1 MIIRTNIV
9 ILPTE
14 NKNMQDRLSCNRNT
28 KEEATS
34 GKKMKKTLLSAAL
47 ACAAILSANAGGML
61 TNTNQSVSFLRNPAR
76 DGAIGID
83 GVYSN
88 PAGVAMMGEGKWL
101 SVNWQAAWQ
110 TRTIQTT
117 NPVFELSKDFNGQ
130 PQEYEGKASA
140 PFVPSVQAVW
150 NKGRWSWQFNFSVT
164 GGGGKC
170 EFANGLG
177 SFEGA
182 VGQIAAGLLQFGSKA
197 GLPSA
202 MVTSGYD
209 CNSYMQGKQYYF
221 GFTLGTAY
229 KVTDNFSVYG
239 GIRILYGSA
248 SYKAKIDNIRV
259 ITAANP
265 DGVDFGQYYDYIKT
279 YITGAATQYEQ
290 AIATYARA
298 GQEVPVDIING
309 YTSVRKLQ
317 AVESYREGVNLQS
330 DQSGVGF
337 APILG
342 ADLKLNKF
350 NFAVKYEFRT
360 KMNMENKSTVKEAH
374 AIDAVNQFR
383 DGTSIREDQ
392 PSLLSFG
399 VQYSPIDQVRISAGY
414 HHFYDKAAKKT
425 YYKMNEVGVS
435 TRYDNKNDMLKSGT
449 NEYLGGAEWDVTK
462 KLTVSGGF
470 QITRYGNTDEYIND
484 ISFVVN
490 SWSYGL
496 GLKYQITDKVA
507 VNAAYFK
514 TCYDDYTTKV
524 DETGIQNSFTRSN
537 RVGAI
542 GIDIA
547 F

>member
-1 MIIRTNIV
+1 M
-9 ILPTE
+9 
-14 NKNMQDRLSCNRNT
+14 T
-28 KEEATS
+28 KKLLFCVA
-34 GKKMKKTLLSAAL
+34 LLSAVSGTAL
-47 ACAAILSANAGGML
+47 AGGIL
-61 TNTNQSVSFLRNPAR
+61 TNTNQNVAFLRNPAR

-83 GVYSN
+83 GIYSN
-88 PAGVAMMGEGKWL
+88 PAGVAFMDEGTHL
-101 SVNWQAAWQ
+101 SINWQAAWQ
-110 TRTIQTT
+110 TRTIETT
-117 NPVFELSKDFNGQ
+117 NPVFTMSKDFNGQ
-130 PQEYEGKASA
+130 PQCYEGKASA
-140 PFVPSVQAVW
+140 PFLPSVQAAY
-150 NKGRWSWQFNFSVT
+150 NKGKWSLQFNFSVT

-182 VGQIAAGLLQFGSKA
+182 VGQIAAGLKQFG
-197 GLPSA
+197 GELQRQGYPFPDDA
-202 MVTSGYD
+202 MLTRGYD

-221 GFTLGTAY
+221 GFTMGAAY

-239 GIRILYGSA
+239 GIRVLYGSA
-248 SYKAKIDNIRV
+248 TYKAKIDNIKV
-259 ITAANP
+259 ITAATP
-265 DGVDFGQYYDYIKT
+265 EGMDFGQYYDQLKPYIN
-279 YITGAATQYEQ
+279 GAAQNYEAVIAQY
-290 AIATYARA
+290 IAA
-298 GQEVPVDIING
+298 GQEIPANIINS

-342 ADLKLNKF
+342 ADLKLDKF

-374 AIDAVNQFR
+374 AIDAVNVFR

-392 PSLLSFG
+392 PSLLAFG
-399 VQYSPIDQVRISAGY
+399 VQYTPVECVRINAGY

-425 YYKMNEVGVS
+425 YYKMNEAGVS
-435 TRYDNKNDMLKSGT
+435 TRYDNKNDMLDKGT
-449 NEYLGGAEWDVTK
+449 NEYLGGAEWDITQ
-462 KLTVSGGF
+462 KLTASAGF

-484 ISFVVN
+484 ISFVVD

-496 GLKYQITDKVA
+496 GVKYQVTDKIA

-514 TCYDDYTTKV
+514 TCYDDYTTAV
-524 DETGIQNSFTRSN
+524 DANGVQNSFTRSN

-542 GIDIA
+542 GVDIK

>member
-1 MIIRTNIV
+1 M
-9 ILPTE
+9 
-14 NKNMQDRLSCNRNT
+14 
-28 KEEATS
+28 
-34 GKKMKKTLLSAAL
+34 GKRFIMAAAL
-47 ACAAILSANAGGML
+47 ACAVFSSSYAGGIL
-61 TNTNQSVSFLRNPAR
+61 TNTNQNVAFLRNPAR
-76 DGAIGID
+76 DGAISID

-88 PAGVAMMGEGKWL
+88 PAGVAFLEDGVHL

-110 TRTIQTT
+110 TRTIETT
-117 NPVFELSKDFNGQ
+117 DPVFQLSKNYNGQ
-130 PQEYEGKASA
+130 PQTYKGDAKA
-140 PFVPSVQAVW
+140 PFVPSVQAAY
-150 NKGRWSWQFNFSVT
+150 NKDRWSFQFNFSVT

-170 EFANGLG
+170 EFGNGLG

-182 VGQIAAGLLQFGSKA
+182 VGKIAAGLRQFGVSA
-197 GLPSA
+197 GLPDA
-202 MVTSGYD
+202 VVAQGYD

-221 GFTLGTAY
+221 GFTLGSAY
-229 KVTDNFSVYG
+229 KVTENFSVYG

-248 SYKAKIDNIRV
+248 TYKAKIDNIKV
-259 ITAANP
+259 ITSAQP
-265 DGVDFGQYYDYIKT
+265 DGVDFGEYYDNIKP
-279 YITGAATQYEQ
+279 YITGAVQQYET
-290 AIATYARA
+290 AIASYARA
-298 GQEVPVDIING
+298 GQEIPENLING

-342 ADLKLNKF
+342 ADLKLGKF

-383 DGTSIREDQ
+383 DGESIREDQ
-392 PSLLSFG
+392 PSLLAFG
-399 VQYSPIDQVRISAGY
+399 VQYSPISAVRVNAGY

-435 TRYDNKNDMLKSGT
+435 TRYDNKNEMLSSGT
-449 NEYLGGAEWDVTK
+449 NEYLGGAEWDITK
-462 KLTVSGGF
+462 KLTASAGF

-496 GLKYQITDKVA
+496 GVKYQITDKIA

-514 TCYDDYTTKV
+514 TCYDDYTTAV
-524 DETGIQNSFTRSN
+524 SADGIQNNFTRSN

-542 GIDIA
+542 GVDID

>member
-1 MIIRTNIV
+1 MT
-9 ILPTE
+9 
-14 NKNMQDRLSCNRNT
+14 
-28 KEEATS
+28 
-34 GKKMKKTLLSAAL
+34 KKTLIIAAIAL
-47 ACAAILSANAGGML
+47 ATSIESFAGGIL
-61 TNTNQSVSFLRNPAR
+61 TNTNQNVTFLRNPAR

-88 PAGVAMMGEGKWL
+88 PAGVAMMGEGKWV
-101 SVNWQAAWQ
+101 SINWQAAWQ

-117 NPVFELSKDFNGQ
+117 NPVFQLSKDFNGQ
-130 PQEYEGKASA
+130 PQTYEGKASA
-140 PFVPSVQAVW
+140 PFIPSVQAVW
-150 NKGRWSWQFNFSVT
+150 NKGKWSFQFNFSVT

-182 VGQIAAGLLQFGSKA
+182 VGQIAAGLRQFGVAA
-197 GLPSA
+197 GLPNTV
-202 MVTSGYD
+202 VTSGYD

-221 GFTLGTAY
+221 GFTMGAAY

-239 GIRILYGSA
+239 GLRVLYGSA
-248 SYKAKIDNIRV
+248 TYKAKIDNIKV

-265 DGVDFGQYYDYIKT
+265 QGVDFGDYYDQIKP
-279 YITGAATQYEQ
+279 YITAAAQNYET
-290 AIATYARA
+290 AINGYKTA
-298 GQEVPVDIING
+298 GVDVPENIING
-309 YTSVRKLQ
+309 YTSVKKLQ
-317 AVESYREGVNLQS
+317 AVESYRDGVNLQS

-342 ADLKLNKF
+342 ADLKLDKF

-360 KMNMENKSTVKEAH
+360 KMSMENKSTVKEAH
-374 AIDAVNQFR
+374 AIDAVNVFR

-392 PSLLSFG
+392 PSLLAFG
-399 VQYSPIDQVRISAGY
+399 VQYSPVECVRINAGY

-425 YYKMNEVGVS
+425 YYKTNETGVS

-496 GLKYQITDKVA
+496 GLKYQVTDKVA
-507 VNAAYFK
+507 VNAAFFK
-514 TCYDDYTTKV
+514 TCYDDYTTNMDASGV
-524 DETGIQNSFTRSN
+524 QNTFTRSN

-542 GIDIA
+542 GVDIA

>member
-1 MIIRTNIV
+1 M
-9 ILPTE
+9 
-14 NKNMQDRLSCNRNT
+14 T
-28 KEEATS
+28 KKSFFIAITVLATS
-34 GKKMKKTLLSAAL
+34 IESF
-47 ACAAILSANAGGML
+47 AGGIL
-61 TNTNQSVSFLRNPAR
+61 TNTNQSVAFLRNPAR
-76 DGAIGID
+76 DGAIAID

-88 PAGVAMMGEGKWL
+88 PAGVAFLDEGTHL
-101 SVNWQAAWQ
+101 SINWQAAWQ
-110 TRTIQTT
+110 TRSIDTW
-117 NPVFELSKDFNGQ
+117 NPVFTMSKDFNGQ
-130 PQEYEGKASA
+130 PQHYEGKASA
-140 PFVPSVQAVW
+140 PFIPSVQAAY
-150 NKGRWSWQFNFSVT
+150 NKDRWSFQFNFSVT

-182 VGQIAAGLLQFGSKA
+182 VGQIAAGLNQFGVAA
-197 GLPSA
+197 GLPNA
-202 MVTSGYD
+202 VICNGYD

-221 GFTLGTAY
+221 GFTMGAAY

-239 GIRILYGSA
+239 GIRVLYGSA
-248 SYKAKIDNIRV
+248 TYKAKIDNIKV
-259 ITAANP
+259 INGMNP
-265 DGVDFGQYYDYIKT
+265 NGVDFGEYYDQLKPYIN
-279 YITGAATQYEQ
+279 GAAQNYEA

-298 GQEVPVDIING
+298 GQEIPADIING

-342 ADLKLNKF
+342 ADLKLGKF
-350 NFAVKYEFRT
+350 NLAVKYEFRT
-360 KMNMENKSTVKEAH
+360 KMSMENKSTVKEAH
-374 AIDAVNQFR
+374 AIDAVNVFR

-392 PSLLSFG
+392 PSLLAFG
-399 VQYSPIDQVRISAGY
+399 VQYSPIECVRINAGY

-425 YYKMNEVGVS
+425 YYKMNEAGVS
-435 TRYDNKNDMLKSGT
+435 TRYDNKNDLLESGT
-449 NEYLGGAEWDVTK
+449 NEYLGGAEWDITK
-462 KLTVSGGF
+462 KLTASAGF

-514 TCYDDYTTKV
+514 TCYDEYTTKT
-524 DETGIQNSFTRSN
+524 DEATGVKNSFTRSN

-542 GIDIA
+542 GVDIT

>member
-1 MIIRTNIV
+1 M
-9 ILPTE
+9 
-14 NKNMQDRLSCNRNT
+14 T
-28 KEEATS
+28 KKLLLCSA
-34 GKKMKKTLLSAAL
+34 LLSAVSGTAL
-47 ACAAILSANAGGML
+47 AGGIL
-61 TNTNQSVSFLRNPAR
+61 TNTNQNVAFLRNPAR

-83 GVYSN
+83 GTYSN
-88 PAGVAMMGEGKWL
+88 PAGVAFMNEGTHL
-101 SVNWQAAWQ
+101 SVNWQMAWQ
-110 TRTIQTT
+110 TRTIDTT
-117 NPVFELSKDFNGQ
+117 NPVFTLSKDFNGQ
-130 PQEYEGKASA
+130 PQHYEGKAYA
-140 PFVPSVQAVW
+140 PFIPSVQAAY
-150 NKGRWSWQFNFSVT
+150 NKGKWSLQFNFSVT

-170 EFANGLG
+170 EFSNGLG

-182 VGQIAAGLLQFGSKA
+182 VGQIAAGLRQFGVSA
-197 GLPSA
+197 GLPSNI
-202 MVTSGYD
+202 VTSGYD
-209 CNSYMQGKQYYF
+209 CQSYMQGKQYYF
-221 GFTLGTAY
+221 GFTLGAAY
-229 KVTDNFSVYG
+229 KVTDFLSLYG
-239 GIRILYGSA
+239 GVRILYASA

-259 ITAANP
+259 ITAATP
-265 DGVDFGQYYDYIKT
+265 EGMDFGEYYDNIKP
-279 YITGAATQYEQ
+279 YITGAAQTYET
-290 AIATYARA
+290 AIAAYARA
-298 GQEVPVDIING
+298 GQEIPADIING

-342 ADLKLNKF
+342 ADLKLDKF

-383 DGTSIREDQ
+383 DGTKIREDQ
-392 PSLLSFG
+392 PSLLAFG
-399 VQYSPIDQVRISAGY
+399 VQYTPVECVRINAGY

-435 TRYDNKNDMLKSGT
+435 TRYDNKNDQLKSGT
-449 NEYLGGAEWDVTK
+449 NEYLGGAEWDITK
-462 KLTVSGGF
+462 KLTASAGF

-484 ISFVVN
+484 ISFVVD

-496 GLKYQITDKVA
+496 GVKYKVTDKIA

-514 TCYDDYTTKV
+514 TCYEDYTTALDASGV
-524 DETGIQNSFTRSN
+524 QNSFTRSN

-542 GIDIA
+542 GVDIT

>member
-1 MIIRTNIV
+1 MT
-9 ILPTE
+9 
-14 NKNMQDRLSCNRNT
+14 
-28 KEEATS
+28 
-34 GKKMKKTLLSAAL
+34 KKTIITVAL
-47 ACAAILSANAGGML
+47 AAATFTSSHAGGIL
-61 TNTNQSVSFLRNPAR
+61 TNTNQSVAFLRNPAR
-76 DGAIGID
+76 EGAIAID

-88 PAGVAMMGEGKWL
+88 PAGVALLGEGKYV
-101 SVNWQAAWQ
+101 SINWQAAWQ

-117 NPVFELSKDFNGQ
+117 NPVFQLSKDFDGQ
-130 PQEYEGKASA
+130 PQTYEGKASA
-140 PFVPSVQAVW
+140 PFVPSVQAAY
-150 NKGRWSWQFNFSVT
+150 NTGKWSFQFNFSVT

-182 VGQIAAGLLQFGSKA
+182 VGQIAAGLRQFGV
-197 GLPSA
+197 GLQAQGYPFPDA
-202 MVTSGYD
+202 MLTSGYD
-209 CNSYMQGKQYYF
+209 CSSYMQGKQFYF
-221 GFTLGTAY
+221 GFTMGAAY
-229 KVTDNFSVYG
+229 KVTDNFSIYG
-239 GIRILYGSA
+239 GLRVLYGSA
-248 SYKAKIDNIRV
+248 TYKAKIDNIKV
-259 ITAANP
+259 ITAATP
-265 DGVDFGQYYDYIKT
+265 QGVDFGQYYDQIKPYIN
-279 YITGAATQYEQ
+279 GVAQNYET
-290 AIATYARA
+290 AIAGYTAA
-298 GQEVPVDIING
+298 GVAVPQNIIDG
-309 YTSVRKLQ
+309 YTSIKKLQ

-342 ADLKLNKF
+342 ADLKLDKF

-374 AIDAVNQFR
+374 AIDAVNVFR

-392 PSLLSFG
+392 PSLLAFG
-399 VQYSPIDQVRISAGY
+399 VQYSPVECVRVNAGY

-425 YYKMNEVGVS
+425 YYKMNEAGVS

-484 ISFVVN
+484 ISYVVD

-507 VNAAYFK
+507 INAAYFK
-514 TCYDDYTTKV
+514 TCYDDYTTNM
-524 DETGIQNSFTRSN
+524 DATGVQNNFTRSN

-542 GIDIA
+542 GIDIN

>member
-1 MIIRTNIV
+1 MVIRTNIV

-28 KEEATS
+28 KEKATS

-298 GQEVPVDIING
+298 GQEVPADIING

-317 AVESYREGVNLQS
+317 AVETYREGVNLQS

-342 ADLKLNKF
+342 ADLRLNKF

>member
-1 MIIRTNIV
+1 MIKKIV
-9 ILPTE
+9 F
-14 NKNMQDRLSCNRNT
+14 
-28 KEEATS
+28 A
-34 GKKMKKTLLSAAL
+34 AAL
-47 ACAAILSANAGGML
+47 GCAAFTNGFAGGIL
-61 TNTNQSVSFLRNPAR
+61 TNTNQNVAFLRNPAR

-83 GVYSN
+83 GTYSN
-88 PAGVAMMGEGKWL
+88 PAGVAFLDEGTHL
-101 SVNWQAAWQ
+101 SINWQAAWQ
-110 TRTIQTT
+110 TRTIETT
-117 NPVFELSKDFNGQ
+117 NPVFTMSKDFNGQ
-130 PQEYEGKASA
+130 PQTYEGKASA
-140 PFVPSVQAVW
+140 PFIPSVQAAY
-150 NKGRWSWQFNFSVT
+150 NKDRWSFQFNFSVT

-182 VGQIAAGLLQFGSKA
+182 VGQIAAGLNKFGVAA
-197 GLPSA
+197 GLPNA
-202 MVTSGYD
+202 VICNGYD
-209 CNSYMQGKQYYF
+209 CSSYMQGKQYYF
-221 GFTLGTAY
+221 GFTMGAAY

-239 GIRILYGSA
+239 GIRVLYGSA
-248 SYKAKIDNIRV
+248 TYKAKIDNIKV
-259 ITAANP
+259 INGMNP
-265 DGVDFGQYYDYIKT
+265 NGVDFGEYYDQIKPA
-279 YITGAATQYEQ
+279 ITTAAQNYEA

-298 GQEVPVDIING
+298 GQEIPADIING

-342 ADLKLNKF
+342 ADLKLGKF
-350 NFAVKYEFRT
+350 NLAVKYEFRT

-374 AIDAVNQFR
+374 AIDAVNVFR

-392 PSLLSFG
+392 PSLLAFG
-399 VQYSPIDQVRISAGY
+399 VQYSPIECVRINAGY

-425 YYKMNEVGVS
+425 YYKMNEAGVS
-435 TRYDNKNDMLKSGT
+435 TRYDNKNDMLANGT
-449 NEYLGGAEWDVTK
+449 NEYLGGAEWDITK
-462 KLTVSGGF
+462 KLTASAGF

-496 GLKYQITDKVA
+496 GIKYQVTDKIA
-507 VNAAYFK
+507 INAAYFK
-514 TCYDDYTTKV
+514 TCYDKYTTALDANGV
-524 DETGIQNSFTRSN
+524 QNTFTRSN

-542 GIDIA
+542 GVDID

>member
-1 MIIRTNIV
+1 M
-9 ILPTE
+9 
-14 NKNMQDRLSCNRNT
+14 T
-28 KEEATS
+28 KKLLFCVA
-34 GKKMKKTLLSAAL
+34 LLSAVSGTAL
-47 ACAAILSANAGGML
+47 AGGIL
-61 TNTNQSVSFLRNPAR
+61 TNTNQNVAFLRNPAR

-83 GVYSN
+83 GTYSN
-88 PAGVAMMGEGKWL
+88 PAGVAFMDEGTHL
-101 SVNWQAAWQ
+101 SINWQAAWQ
-110 TRTIQTT
+110 TRTIETT
-117 NPVFELSKDFNGQ
+117 NPVFTMSKDFNGQ
-130 PQEYEGKASA
+130 PQHYEGKASA
-140 PFVPSVQAVW
+140 PFIPSVQAAY
-150 NKGRWSWQFNFSVT
+150 NKGKWSLQFNFSVT

-170 EFANGLG
+170 EFSNGLG

-182 VGQIAAGLLQFGSKA
+182 VGQIAAGLRQFGVSA
-197 GLPSA
+197 GLPA
-202 MVTSGYD
+202 AVVTSGYD

-221 GFTLGTAY
+221 GFTMGAAY

-239 GIRILYGSA
+239 GIRVLYGSA
-248 SYKAKIDNIRV
+248 TYKAKIDNIKV
-259 ITAANP
+259 ITAATP
-265 DGVDFGQYYDYIKT
+265 DGVDFGQYYDQLKPYIN
-279 YITGAATQYEQ
+279 GAAQNYEA

-298 GQEVPVDIING
+298 GQEIPADIING

-342 ADLKLNKF
+342 ADLKLDKF

-360 KMNMENKSTVKEAH
+360 KMSMENKSTVKEAH
-374 AIDAVNQFR
+374 AIDAVNVFR

-392 PSLLSFG
+392 PSLLAFG
-399 VQYSPIDQVRISAGY
+399 VQYTPVECVRINAGY

-425 YYKMNEVGVS
+425 YYKMNEAGVS
-435 TRYDNKNDMLKSGT
+435 TRYDNKNDMLANGT
-449 NEYLGGAEWDVTK
+449 NEYLGGAEWDITK
-462 KLTVSGGF
+462 KLTASAGF

-484 ISFVVN
+484 ISFVVD

-496 GLKYQITDKVA
+496 GVKYQVTDKIA

-514 TCYDDYTTKV
+514 TCYDDYTTAV
-524 DETGIQNSFTRSN
+524 DANGVQNSFTRSN

-542 GIDIA
+542 GVDIK

>member
-1 MIIRTNIV
+1 M
-9 ILPTE
+9 
-14 NKNMQDRLSCNRNT
+14 T
-28 KEEATS
+28 KKLLFCVA
-34 GKKMKKTLLSAAL
+34 LLSAVSGTAL
-47 ACAAILSANAGGML
+47 AGGIL
-61 TNTNQSVSFLRNPAR
+61 TNTNQNVAFLRNPAR

-83 GVYSN
+83 GTYSN
-88 PAGVAMMGEGKWL
+88 PAGVAFMDEGTHL
-101 SVNWQAAWQ
+101 SINWQAAWQ
-110 TRTIQTT
+110 TRTIETT
-117 NPVFELSKDFNGQ
+117 NPVFTMSKDFNGQ
-130 PQEYEGKASA
+130 PQHYEGKASA
-140 PFVPSVQAVW
+140 PFIPSVQAAY
-150 NKGRWSWQFNFSVT
+150 NKGKWSLQFNFSIT

-170 EFANGLG
+170 EFSNGLG

-182 VGQIAAGLLQFGSKA
+182 VGQIAAGLRQFGVSA
-197 GLPSA
+197 GLPA
-202 MVTSGYD
+202 AIVTSGYD

-221 GFTLGTAY
+221 GFTMGAAY

-239 GIRILYGSA
+239 GIRVLYGSA
-248 SYKAKIDNIRV
+248 TYKAKIDNIKV
-259 ITAANP
+259 ITAATP
-265 DGVDFGQYYDYIKT
+265 DGVDFGQYYDQLKPYIN
-279 YITGAATQYEQ
+279 GAAQNYEA

-298 GQEVPVDIING
+298 GQEIPADIING

-342 ADLKLNKF
+342 ADLKLDKF

-374 AIDAVNQFR
+374 AIDAVNVFR

-392 PSLLSFG
+392 PSLLAFG
-399 VQYSPIDQVRISAGY
+399 VQYTPVECVRINAGY

-435 TRYDNKNDMLKSGT
+435 TRYDNKNSMLDKGT
-449 NEYLGGAEWDVTK
+449 DEYLGGAEWDITK
-462 KLTVSGGF
+462 KLTASAGF

-484 ISFVVN
+484 ISFVVD

-496 GLKYQITDKVA
+496 GVKYKVTDKIA
-507 VNAAYFK
+507 INAAYFK
-514 TCYDDYTTKV
+514 TCYDDYTTAV
-524 DETGIQNSFTRSN
+524 DANGVQNTFTRSN

-542 GIDIA
+542 GVDIK

>member
-1 MIIRTNIV
+1 M
-9 ILPTE
+9 
-14 NKNMQDRLSCNRNT
+14 T
-28 KEEATS
+28 KKSFFIAITVLATS
-34 GKKMKKTLLSAAL
+34 IESF
-47 ACAAILSANAGGML
+47 AGGIL
-61 TNTNQSVSFLRNPAR
+61 TNTNQSVAFLRNPAR
-76 DGAIGID
+76 DGAIAID

-88 PAGVAMMGEGKWL
+88 PAGVAFLDEGTHL
-101 SVNWQAAWQ
+101 SINWQAAWQ
-110 TRTIQTT
+110 TRSIDTW
-117 NPVFELSKDFNGQ
+117 NPVFTMSKDFNGQ
-130 PQEYEGKASA
+130 PQHYEGKASA
-140 PFVPSVQAVW
+140 PFIPSVQAAY
-150 NKGRWSWQFNFSVT
+150 NKNRWSFQFNFSVT

-182 VGQIAAGLLQFGSKA
+182 VGQIAAGLNQFGVAA
-197 GLPSA
+197 GLPNA
-202 MVTSGYD
+202 VICNGYD

-221 GFTLGTAY
+221 GFTMGAAY

-239 GIRILYGSA
+239 GIRVLYGSA
-248 SYKAKIDNIRV
+248 TYKAKIDNIKV
-259 ITAANP
+259 INGMNP
-265 DGVDFGQYYDYIKT
+265 NGVDFGEYYDQLKPYIN
-279 YITGAATQYEQ
+279 GAAQNYEA

-298 GQEVPVDIING
+298 GQEIPADIING

-342 ADLKLNKF
+342 ADLKLGKF

-360 KMNMENKSTVKEAH
+360 KMSMENKSTVKEAH
-374 AIDAVNQFR
+374 AIDAVNVFR

-392 PSLLSFG
+392 PSLLAFG
-399 VQYSPIDQVRISAGY
+399 VQYSPIECVRINAGY

-425 YYKMNEVGVS
+425 YYKMNEAGVS
-435 TRYDNKNDMLKSGT
+435 TRYDNKNDLLESGT
-449 NEYLGGAEWDVTK
+449 NEYLGGAEWDITK
-462 KLTVSGGF
+462 KLTASAGF

-514 TCYDDYTTKV
+514 TCYDEYTTKT
-524 DETGIQNSFTRSN
+524 DEATGVKNSFTRSN

-542 GIDIA
+542 GVDIT

>member
-1 MIIRTNIV
+1 M
-9 ILPTE
+9 
-14 NKNMQDRLSCNRNT
+14 T
-28 KEEATS
+28 KKLLFCVA
-34 GKKMKKTLLSAAL
+34 LLSAVSGTAL
-47 ACAAILSANAGGML
+47 AGGIL
-61 TNTNQSVSFLRNPAR
+61 TNTNQNVAFLRNPAR

-83 GVYSN
+83 GTYSN
-88 PAGVAMMGEGKWL
+88 PAGVAFMDEGTHL
-101 SVNWQAAWQ
+101 SINWQAAWQ
-110 TRTIQTT
+110 TRTIETT
-117 NPVFELSKDFNGQ
+117 NPVFTMSKDFNGQ
-130 PQEYEGKASA
+130 PQHYEGKASA
-140 PFVPSVQAVW
+140 PFIPSVQAAY
-150 NKGRWSWQFNFSVT
+150 NKGKWSLQFNFSVT

-182 VGQIAAGLLQFGSKA
+182 VGQIAAGLKQFGV
-197 GLPSA
+197 GLQGQGYPFPDA
-202 MVTSGYD
+202 MLTRGYD

-221 GFTLGTAY
+221 GFTMGAAY

-239 GIRILYGSA
+239 GIRVLYGSA
-248 SYKAKIDNIRV
+248 TYKAKIDNIKV
-259 ITAANP
+259 ITAATP
-265 DGVDFGQYYDYIKT
+265 EGMDFGQYYDQLKPYID
-279 YITGAATQYEQ
+279 AAAQVSP
-290 AIATYARA
+290 AA
-298 GQEVPVDIING
+298 
-309 YTSVRKLQ
+309 RKLQ

-342 ADLKLNKF
+342 ADLKLDKF

-374 AIDAVNQFR
+374 AIDAVNVFR

-392 PSLLSFG
+392 PSLLAFG
-399 VQYSPIDQVRISAGY
+399 VQYTPVECVRINAGY

-435 TRYDNKNDMLKSGT
+435 TRYDNKNSLLDKGT
-449 NEYLGGAEWDVTK
+449 DEYLGGAEWDITK
-462 KLTVSGGF
+462 KLTASAGF

-484 ISFVVN
+484 ISFVVD

-496 GLKYQITDKVA
+496 GVKYKVTDKIA
-507 VNAAYFK
+507 INAAYFK
-514 TCYDDYTTKV
+514 TCYDDYTTAV
-524 DETGIQNSFTRSN
+524 DANGVQNSFTRSN

-542 GIDIA
+542 GVDIK

>member
-1 MIIRTNIV
+1 M
-9 ILPTE
+9 
-14 NKNMQDRLSCNRNT
+14 T
-28 KEEATS
+28 KKLLFCVA
-34 GKKMKKTLLSAAL
+34 LLSAVSGTAL
-47 ACAAILSANAGGML
+47 AGGIL
-61 TNTNQSVSFLRNPAR
+61 TNTNQNVAFLRNPAR

-83 GVYSN
+83 GTYSN
-88 PAGVAMMGEGKWL
+88 PAGVAFMDEGTHL
-101 SVNWQAAWQ
+101 SINWQAAWQ
-110 TRTIQTT
+110 TRTIETT
-117 NPVFELSKDFNGQ
+117 NPVFTMSKDFNGQ
-130 PQEYEGKASA
+130 PQHYEGKASA
-140 PFVPSVQAVW
+140 PFIPSVQAAY
-150 NKGRWSWQFNFSVT
+150 NKGKWSLQFNFSVT

-182 VGQIAAGLLQFGSKA
+182 VGQIAAGLRQFGVSA
-197 GLPSA
+197 GLPA
-202 MVTSGYD
+202 AVVTSGYD

-221 GFTLGTAY
+221 GFTMGAAY

-239 GIRILYGSA
+239 GIRVLYGSA
-248 SYKAKIDNIRV
+248 TYKAKIDNIKV
-259 ITAANP
+259 ITAATP
-265 DGVDFGQYYDYIKT
+265 EGMDFGQYYDQLKPYIN
-279 YITGAATQYEQ
+279 GAAQNYEA

-298 GQEVPVDIING
+298 GQEIPADIING

-342 ADLKLNKF
+342 ADLKLDKF

-360 KMNMENKSTVKEAH
+360 KMSMENKSTVKEAH
-374 AIDAVNQFR
+374 AIDAVNVFR

-392 PSLLSFG
+392 PSLLAFG
-399 VQYSPIDQVRISAGY
+399 VQYSPIECVRINAGY

-425 YYKMNEVGVS
+425 YYKMNEAGVS
-435 TRYDNKNDMLKSGT
+435 TRYDNKNDMLANGT
-449 NEYLGGAEWDVTK
+449 NEYLGGAEWDITK
-462 KLTVSGGF
+462 KLTASAGF

-484 ISFVVN
+484 ISFVVD

-496 GLKYQITDKVA
+496 GVKYQVTDKIA

-514 TCYDDYTTKV
+514 TCYDDYTTAV
-524 DETGIQNSFTRSN
+524 DANGVQNSFTRSN

-542 GIDIA
+542 GVDIR